1 METNEPA
8 KRDRYQ
14 EVEKEL
20 MKLVKEIEAIEEG
33 DRKRIRAEDLPRI
46 IRNRKEIAAMSHQSR
61 QGSGESSRQDRRS
74 MWS

>member
-20 MKLVKEIEAIEEG
+20 MKLVKEVEAIEEG
-33 DRKRIRAEDLPRI
+33 DLK
-46 IRNRKEIAAMSHQSR
+46 
-61 QGSGESSRQDRRS
+61 G
-74 MWS
+74 